1 MAAAEPCGI
10 CICLS
15 KRELF
20 TELLYK
26 ICQQLHLKAAS
37 EVCRCVG
44 VCVGVCLGVHMCICV
59 CATSYVV
66 QCVLLYSCQQN
77 LCSDERK
84 RKKRLA
90 K

>member
-37 EVCRCVG
+37 EMCGCVWVCG
-44 VCVGVCLGVHMCICV
+44 CV
-59 CATSYVV
+59 CGCAYVHV
-66 QCVLLYSCQQN
+66 CVLLHM
-77 LCSDERK
+77 LCNAFYYIHVSKICAAMKERG
-84 RKKRLA
+84 RKD
-90 K
+90 

>member
-37 EVCRCVG
+37 EVCVL
-44 VCVGVCLGVHMCICV
+44 VCVWVYIC
-59 CATSYVV
+59 AYV
-66 QCVLLYSCQQN
+66 CVLLHM
-77 LCSDERK
+77 LCNAFYYIHVSKICAAMKERG
-84 RKKRLA
+84 RKD
-90 K
+90 

>member
-1 MAAAEPCGI
+1 MRHKASDKVQPAAGELGGRGGGRVGGVAAEPCGI

-37 EVCRCVG
+37 VER
-44 VCVGVCLGVHMCICV
+44 VCV
-59 CATSYVV
+59 YW
-66 QCVLLYSCQQN
+66 
-77 LCSDERK
+77 
-84 RKKRLA
+84 
-90 K
+90 

>member
-44 VCVGVCLGVHMCICV
+44 VCVGVCLGVHMCMCV
-59 CATSYVV
+59 CYFICCAMRFTIFMSAKFV
-66 QCVLLYSCQQN
+66 Q
-77 LCSDERK
+77 R
-84 RKKRLA
+84 
-90 K
+90 